1 MYIDHILLASGGGFF
16 IIASGLAIF
25 LFFSRGREREYRRF
39 LHQETERS
47 DVVATMRQTYGVPA
61 HGTAETHLD
70 SETGAMTVIPEHKE
84 GEIAQVHL
92 GDDGTGSTSRP
103 SRRNTSSYGRSTA
116 EG

>member
-84 GEIAQVHL
+84 GEIAQVQAM
-92 GDDGTGSTSRP
+92 TARGSISRP
-103 SRRNTSSYGRSTA
+103 SRRSMSLSGRSTA